1 MPTTEDARKGGVLF
15 FKNCKKQM
23 KLIEFTES
31 LGAFYRQKDID
42 KEVTSL
48 STLLDK
54 VMSYYIEKYD
64 LVDDAEFA
72 AVKYMAHLKPAER
85 KVKLRSYLETQLKRA
100 KDLIIGACAYG
111 SLDGKENFYFFF
123 FKKDGGLVNEFYAS
137 TIDTKKYFYRMRGS
151 ENYQV
156 YNRMDLFVIPDN
168 IIRLVGKQRF
178 NQDGIPCLYLGE
190 SLYCAWEEVRR
201 KDFEQVNFSG
211 FTNTRSLKV
220 LDLTIKSNLLRK
232 EDFILA
238 FFALLVS
245 GKVVDKDAHKYQYDV
260 SNLVMDVLQASI
272 TKGGDVDGIRY
283 MSSRRYDG
291 MELYVADTNKMY
303 GYVFPPKGGA
313 KVGDLD
319 KWMRDTF
326 KLTEPRTSFMYDVH
340 RIDFD
345 RTRTAIT
352 RDYQNTLFYKIE
364 EQLKKEAFDY
374 CDK

>member
-1 MPTTEDARKGGVLF
+1 MTLAD
-15 FKNCKKQM
+15 
-23 KLIEFTES
+23 FTKS

-54 VMSYYIEKYD
+54 VLSYYNEQYD
-64 LVDDAEFA
+64 LVDDSEFT

-85 KVKLRSYLETQLKRA
+85 KSKLRDYLGTQLNKA
-100 KDLIIGACAYG
+100 KGLIADACAYG
-111 SLDGKENFYFFF
+111 SLDGKEKFYPFF
-123 FKKDGGLVNEFYAS
+123 FKKDGDLVNEYYA
-137 TIDTKKYFYRMRGS
+137 TKIDAKKYFYRMRGS
-151 ENYQV
+151 ENYHV
-156 YNRMDLFVIPDN
+156 YDRLELFVIPDN

-201 KDFEQVNFSG
+201 KEFEQVNFSG
-211 FTNTRSLKV
+211 FTNMRSLRV
-220 LDLTIKSNLLRK
+220 LDLTIKPNMQRK

-272 TKGGDVDGIRY
+272 LKGGNVDGIRY

-291 MELYVADTNKMY
+291 MELYVDDMNKMY
-303 GYVFPPKGGA
+303 GYVFPPKGGD
-313 KVGDLD
+313 KVGELD

-345 RTRTAIT
+345 RIKTAVT
-352 RDYQNTLFYKIE
+352 KDYQNTLFYKIE
-364 EQLKKEAFDY
+364 EQLKKETFDY